1 MLVLGIIHPAVWVQ
15 VLKMARRYFKN
26 DIFDILDYYRIKY
39 EKKEYYFEYD
49 KNHILENLSE
59 LEQITV
65 IREILE
71 LPDFW
76 FDDRD
81 NSLLRNSEINR
92 YNYSL
97 RQFKRPSYLITSDNI
112 DPEPELYVAS
122 EEKYWGEKLLKILED
137 RNGII
142 YDKGTKSFSMKER
155 GSLHIL
161 SKIENPN
168 ILVEIKFRDHFLNKI
183 VEDLNG
189 TYRAGFYTPTLFL
202 IRKLIENSIIC
213 ILEDKFPRNQNN
225 NINLYFDVHK
235 NRYKD
240 FSDLLLALNSKR
252 SSFVIK
258 NAVTRFMTL
267 ATNLKDKTNSFIH
280 HLEYNGSKE
289 DVEGTNVVDV
299 IELLRKIDERDML
312 EIRNIPKNI

>member
-1 MLVLGIIHPAVWVQ
+1 VWVQ
-15 VLKMARRYFKN
+15 VLKMARRYFRN
-26 DIFDILDYYRIKY
+26 DIFDILDFYGIKY
-39 EKKEYYFEYD
+39 EKMEYDFQYD
-49 KNHILENLSE
+49 KNHILEKLSE
-59 LEQITV
+59 RGQITI

-81 NSLLRNSEINR
+81 NSLRRNSEISR
-92 YNYSL
+92 YNYNL
-97 RQFKRPSYLITSDNI
+97 RQFKRPAYLLTSDNV

-122 EEKYWGEKLLKILED
+122 EEKYWGDKLLKTLED

-142 YDKGTKSFSMKER
+142 YDKRTKSFSMKDR

-168 ILVEIKFRDHFLNKI
+168 ILLEIRFRDHFSNKI
-183 VEDLNG
+183 VEDMNG

-202 IRKLIENSIIC
+202 IRKLIENSLIRL
-213 ILEDKFPRNQNN
+213 LEDKFPRNEGN
-225 NINLYFDVHK
+225 NIELYFDIHK

-240 FSDLLLALNSKR
+240 FGDLLLGLITKQSN
-252 SSFVIK
+252 FVNK

-267 ATNLKDKTNSFIH
+267 VTNLKDKTNSFVH

-289 DVEGTNVVDV
+289 DVEGTNIVDI
-299 IELLRKIDERDML
+299 IELLRKIDEKDIL